1 MPKKWAAALIGAAV
15 AICKLVDMFLLNS
28 GAL

>member
-1 MPKKWAAALIGAAV
+1 MSKKWTAALIGAAV
-15 AICKLVDMFLLNS
+15 AICKIVDMLLVNS